1 MASPRTLGEARTQFR
16 ALCRS
21 LNIDPDGEDVLSTL
35 RNRSKLQWRAVTD
48 AIESGDLGIENST
61 FRGSLDNSWAAT
73 LPDPMTWQHT
83 GELARALSEKGVRSI
98 VLGEVVDEWFI
109 YSTVHQV
116 FDADDIEHNLRR
128 YYPADVVR
136 NLMTL
141 YPPLPDDAPRVD
153 VQRLFGKILS
163 DGQVHLPVRL
173 LARDLIAADFP
184 VVRYEIRWAPQQ
196 ERPLGF
202 VSHGAD
208 RSIWS
213 LRLPT
218 MRPEEADVAR
228 TWLDKIDAETKSV
241 EANGNTRELTEVLTL
256 KKDMNIVWRQ
266 DDIWEEKLRLQHA
279 FPGEHKENI

>member
-1 MASPRTLGEARTQFR
+1 MRLIALFPKVPTPYIRFCTMRLVCLRVNKLRSGPLFFTQTQLCKFFVAILEVTYCKEMTDWQNCRASPRTLGEARTQFR

-73 LPDPMTWQHT
+73 SPDPMTWQHT

-196 ERPLGF
+196 ERPLG
-202 VSHGAD
+202 
-208 RSIWS
+208 
-213 LRLPT
+213 
-218 MRPEEADVAR
+218 
-228 TWLDKIDAETKSV
+228 
-241 EANGNTRELTEVLTL
+241 N
-256 KKDMNIVWRQ
+256 
-266 DDIWEEKLRLQHA
+266 
-279 FPGEHKENI
+279 